1 MSCLLDR
8 ESSQKGLAMDSS
20 TLHKNTFVPSEL
32 YEILA
37 KIATTHEIT
46 YSERSILGEVFLENN
61 LSEEEHRLVNRLH
74 RSLLKGR
81 IKLV

>member
-1 MSCLLDR
+1 MSCLLDQ
-8 ESSQKGLAMDSS
+8 ESYKKGLAMDSS
-20 TLHKNTFVPSEL
+20 IPHQNTFIPSDL

-37 KIATTHEIT
+37 KIASTHEIT
-46 YSERSILGEVFLENN
+46 PSERSILGQAFLEKN
-61 LSEEEHRLVNRLH
+61 LTEEEHRLVNRLH